1 MKQKVCFNTSNKVQQ
16 CSFSNVQEFEKKM
29 RLDIN
34 DGSFFKNLLAHDL
47 LGEWTTLSI
56 LSKDMKSLFL
66 QMKKCTE
73 DEIKSIQ
80 NIIILLT
87 NHILQAMDTAMCV
100 ESDIPYEVGVFK
112 ITVGL
117 IHDVKQIFS
126 NISGYEKKLPWP
138 DINAI
143 TQTISVYIQKA

>member
-1 MKQKVCFNTSNKVQQ
+1 
-16 CSFSNVQEFEKKM
+16 
-29 RLDIN
+29 
-34 DGSFFKNLLAHDL
+34 
-47 LGEWTTLSI
+47 
-56 LSKDMKSLFL
+56 
-66 QMKKCTE
+66 
-73 DEIKSIQ
+73 
-80 NIIILLT
+80 
-87 NHILQAMDTAMCV
+87 MCV

-143 TQTISVYIQKA
+143 TQTISVYLQKTYTKFKYYDNIRNSI